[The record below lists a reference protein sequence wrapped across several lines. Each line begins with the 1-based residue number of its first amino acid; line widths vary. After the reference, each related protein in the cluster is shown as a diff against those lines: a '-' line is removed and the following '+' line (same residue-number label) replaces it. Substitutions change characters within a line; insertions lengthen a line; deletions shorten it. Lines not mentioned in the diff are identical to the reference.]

1 MCVWV
6 VTVGLMSLLLSVLQ
20 GRVRGRQWHM
30 GGKKKWNEIFFLS
43 VRELKEGCRL
53 NRNVRTK
60 QSSAWEMVLLAWI
73 QRNPRESWQRS
84 EEAGHDSSMG
94 RRDEADMNYWR
105 LMLKSDENSRGK
117 TSFCQW
123 SNSGQSW
130 GGRGRRVLEGAS
142 AEAVLGWGLWGA
154 AEAGGWSQAGRLA
167 GVDLR
172 GIHQIPVFALPVS

>member
-1 MCVWV
+1 MLRVSGNCWTYVFV
-6 VTVGLMSLLLSVLQ
+6 AECFAGKSERKAVTH
-20 GRVRGRQWHM
+20 GRKR
-30 GGKKKWNEIFFLS
+30 KWNEIFFLS

-94 RRDEADMNYWR
+94 RRDEADMNYRR
-105 LMLKSDENSRGK
+105 LMLRSDKNSRGE

-130 GGRGRRVLEGAS
+130 GSRGRKVLEGAS
-142 AEAVLGWGLWGA
+142 AEAVLGEGLWGA
-154 AEAGGWSQAGRLA
+154 AEAGGWSQAGRLE

-172 GIHQIPVFALPVS
+172 GIDQIPVFAFPMS